1 MISGGKILC
10 HEETDRLLSDYAIL
24 KVSPQ
29 EYETLDKQYILYRR
43 QESFGWSLLTDQKRF
58 YIENYPRMVVD
69 RISMDEFMMIM
80 LKGEKL

>member
-1 MISGGKILC
+1 MARRSV
-10 HEETDRLLSDYAIL
+10 L

-29 EYETLDKQYILYRR
+29 EYEQLDLSYILRR
-43 QESFGWSLLTDQKRF
+43 RKESFGWSLLTDQKRF